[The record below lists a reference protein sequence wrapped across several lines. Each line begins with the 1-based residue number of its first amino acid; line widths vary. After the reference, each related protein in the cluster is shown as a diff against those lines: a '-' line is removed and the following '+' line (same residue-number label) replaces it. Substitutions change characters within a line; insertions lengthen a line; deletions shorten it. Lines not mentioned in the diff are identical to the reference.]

1 MTDPTPP
8 DAAPPDAAPPAPSGP
23 VTADAPD
30 TAPVRLT
37 PGTPVTFV
45 DRRGRLRHDLLHP
58 GAVSDFRG
66 DIVRH
71 DDVLGQP
78 DGVRVRSSQ
87 GRYLHVFV
95 ATLRDHVLR
104 MKRHAQIVYPKDIA
118 MLLTWADVYPGA
130 TVVEGGFGSGA
141 LTLGLL
147 RAVGHAGRV
156 ITYELRQEAVNRAA
170 KNVAAFLGDT
180 PNHRVR
186 VANLYDGIVER
197 DVDRVVLDVP
207 EPWDAVPAAVEA
219 LRPGGIFAS
228 YIPTAIQLQRLG
240 AALDRSRAFAVVEA
254 LETILRPWHVTA
266 RSVRPEQKI
275 IGHTGFLMFARR
287 TAGQPVP
294 RYLPEDA
301 PADTA
306 AGAPAGASSAET
318 PER

>member
-1 MTDPTPP
+1 MTDDTRPRDAMEAADTP
-8 DAAPPDAAPPAPSGP
+8 AATTED
-23 VTADAPD
+23 D
-30 TAPVRLT
+30 APVRLLA
-37 PGTPVTFV
+37 GMPVTFV
-45 DRRGRLRHDLLHP
+45 DRRGRLRHDVLRP
-58 GAVSDFRG
+58 GTLSDFRG
-66 DIVRH
+66 DVVRH
-71 DDVLGQP
+71 DAVIGQP

-87 GRYLHVFV
+87 GRYLHVFA

-104 MKRHAQIVYPKDIA
+104 MKRHAQIIYPKDIA
-118 MLLTWADVYPGA
+118 MLLTWADIYPGA

-147 RAVGHAGRV
+147 RAVGAGGRV

-170 KNVAAFLGDT
+170 KNVAAFAGDA
-180 PNHRVR
+180 PNHTVR
-186 VANLYDGIVER
+186 VADIYQGIVER
-197 DVDRVVLDVP
+197 AVDRVILDVP

-228 YIPTAIQLQRLG
+228 YVPTAVQLQRLG

-254 LETILRPWHVTA
+254 LETILRPWHVTR

-287 TAGQPVP
+287 TAGEPVP
-294 RYLPEDA
+294 RYLPEDDAREAGHEPTDEPAEAQA
-301 PADTA
+301 P
-306 AGAPAGASSAET
+306 SAEA